1 MKRKL
6 LPALLIVAMVTLT
19 GCSGEVSGKNT
30 EAFQKLNL
38 SSRYLLVY
46 NYTDDVTIYAKN
58 SNART
63 APASLVKLMVIL
75 LAVENTKDLDTRVA
89 TRASDYKY
97 IKAIVESDSNDFVS
111 GEKATIRDY
120 LYAMMFHSS
129 ADASMTVLRY
139 LGNGKMGTGV
149 KMMNAKAKKLGMTHT
164 NFEDAIGDDKKSV
177 YTTCSDMAKL
187 MKYALK
193 NDTFKTIL
201 TSSTYTIKADNKRS
215 KDTNIHSSLLRH
227 AGSDTL
233 IQGGKLG
240 FTPKA
245 MKAIASYS
253 KIDGKE
259 YFVISTK
266 ARATIKNQYPNIT
279 DSEKIYETIEKGL

>member
-1 MKRKL
+1 M
-6 LPALLIVAMVTLT
+6 ITMVVLT
-19 GCSGEVSGKNT
+19 GCGSEISGKDKET
-30 EAFQKLNL
+30 FQKLDL
-38 SSRYLLVY
+38 TSKYLIVY
-46 NYTDDVTIYAKN
+46 NYTDDVILYAKN
-58 SNART
+58 AKART

-75 LAVENTKDLDTRVA
+75 LAIENTRDLDTRIA

-97 IKAIVESDSNDFVS
+97 TRAIVESDSNEFES

-139 LGNGKMGTGV
+139 LGKGEMGAGV
-149 KMMNAKAKKLGMTHT
+149 KKMNAKAKELGMTET
-164 NFEDAIGDDKKSV
+164 NFEDAIGDDKNSV
-177 YTTCSDMAKL
+177 YTTCSDMAKF

-193 NDTFKTIL
+193 NDTFKTIM
-201 TSSTYTIKADNKRS
+201 TARVYTIRADNKRCR
-215 KDTNIHSSLLRH
+215 DTEIHSSILYH
-227 AGSDTL
+227 AGRDSL

-245 MKAIASYS
+245 MKVIASYA
-253 KIDGKE
+253 KINDKE

-266 ARATIKNQYPNIT
+266 AFATPKHQYPNIA
-279 DSEKIYETIEKGL
+279 DSEKIYEAIKKSQ

>member
-6 LPALLIVAMVTLT
+6 LPALLIIAMVVLT
-19 GCSGEVSGKNT
+19 GCGNVSGKDKA
-30 EAFQKLNL
+30 AFQKLDL
-38 SSRYLLVY
+38 SSKYLIVY
-46 NYTDDVTIYAKN
+46 NYTDDVTMYAKN
-58 SNART
+58 ANSRT

-75 LAVENTKDLDTRVA
+75 LAVENTGDLDTRVA
-89 TRASDYKY
+89 TSASDYKY
-97 IKAIVESDSNDFVS
+97 TRAVVESDSNEFVS

-149 KMMNAKAKKLGMTHT
+149 KMMNAKAKELGMNDT
-164 NFEDAIGDDKKSV
+164 NFEDAIGDDKNSV

-187 MKYALK
+187 MNYALN

-201 TSSTYTIKADNKRS
+201 TASVYTIKADNKRS
-215 KDTNIHSSLLRH
+215 SDTKISSSLLYH

-245 MKAIASYS
+245 LKAIASYA

-259 YFVISTK
+259 YFVISTE
-266 ARATIKNQYPNIT
+266 ALATPKHQYPNIT
-279 DSEKIYETIEKGL
+279 DSEKIYETIKNDL